1 MTGSVVDTEA
11 GSSVV
16 SISLL
21 DFKVQQFST
30 NAVSFYH
37 LKKIK
42 TFFRLYYSIFFLF
55 VGDEKNYAHLAK
67 LFVSALCC
75 VFFFFFQ
82 CIQFPSSFSSIATL
96 VSVVLFIHLFISFL

>member
-55 VGDEKNYAHLAK
+55 VGDEKNYAHLAM
-67 LFVSALCC
+67 LCLCLRFC
-75 VFFFFFQ
+75 VFFNLFFNL
-82 CIQFPSSFSSIATL
+82 SSFLHLSA
-96 VSVVLFIHLFISFL
+96 VLLH